1 MTSWKLLQVTEFD
14 KEKAEELKDLANKFY
29 AENNLEAAV
38 NYYTEAISY
47 NPYVA
52 SYYTNRSIANFKL
65 ELFGSA
71 LSDADEALKVDG
83 KFIKAYY
90 RRACANMVLGHLKG
104 ILFNLY

>member
-1 MTSWKLLQVTEFD
+1 MTSSMLLQVTDFD
-14 KEKAEELKDLANKFY
+14 KQKAEELKDLANKFY
-29 AENNLEAAV
+29 ADNKLETAV

-71 LSDADEALKVDG
+71 LSDADEALKIDG
-83 KFIKAYY
+83 KFIKAHY
-90 RRACANMVLGHLKG
+90 RRACANMMLGHLKG
-104 ILFNLY
+104 ILFH